1 MTLQYCILQQ
11 LNFYRY
17 ETDNS
22 DLQKQMSA
30 LTREK
35 DATVIELRDQIAQL
49 SLDRDTYK
57 RQYTGE
63 TIQNFMIKT
72 KK

>member
-1 MTLQYCILQQ
+1 
-11 LNFYRY
+11 
-17 ETDNS
+17 
-22 DLQKQMSA
+22 MSA

-63 TIQNFMIKT
+63 TNL
-72 KK
+72 